1 MFWMHYTYNY
11 NNYKG
16 CLTVSALLKWTNTIS
31 IIILGDVRFCKT
43 RYLDTWHLI
52 INLISCM
59 FWQCRASCLVGFR
72 HATLGEVQE
81 NILLFDTPELN
92 CNTDG
97 KCPNVPLNT
106 WHGFTLTDGE
116 MNGRHAINIPSF
128 FRRHQWV
135 AETYNT
141 NILFWWLGCYG
152 FVQEVTVM
160 LNSLENSPTPKLHL
174 SLWGCL
180 YTFLLLSAK

>member
-16 CLTVSALLKWTNTIS
+16 CLTVSALLKWTNPIS
-31 IIILGDVRFCKT
+31 MIILGDVRFCKT

-72 HATLGEVQE
+72 HATLGYLNWIATLME
-81 NILLFDTPELN
+81 NVS
-92 CNTDG
+92 
-97 KCPNVPLNT
+97 NVPLNM

-141 NILFWWLGCYG
+141 NILFWWLGCCG
-152 FVQEVTVM
+152 FVQEVSVM
-160 LNSLENSPTPKLHL
+160 LNSLENSPIPKLHL